1 MPALLIKDLPADVHK
16 WLKHEA
22 EAHRRSMT
30 QQVIVLFEER
40 MTKFRPVHFPH
51 PFKTRTPLTAEFIDK
66 AKKDGR
72 P

>member
-1 MPALLIKDLPADVHK
+1 MPALLVKNLPVAVHK

-30 QQVIVLFEER
+30 QQVVVIFEER
-40 MTKFRPVHFPH
+40 MKMFRPVHFGVPL
-51 PFKTRTPLTAEFIDK
+51 KTRTPLTAEFIDQ
-66 AKKDGR
+66 AKKAGR